1 MGQSKT
7 FFLEYPQLSSSP
19 TKKNNRITMSATEDL
34 VAKGLVVGSGLLLSG
49 LLIHRFLNQKKKK
62 GNTWGYI
69 ISGAPASGKGTQC
82 ERIVAALG
90 VVHLSTGDMLRD
102 EVRRESELGKRAKVL
117 MDQGNYFLS

>member
-1 MGQSKT
+1 
-7 FFLEYPQLSSSP
+7 
-19 TKKNNRITMSATEDL
+19 MSATEDL